1 MAETTAYYDSPLT
14 GEELDE
20 AFRKL
25 TTLDNSVAAAAQSE
39 EKAAYWAN
47 QAQTIAQ
54 GALGWYQNAD
64 ELRRVHPTG
73 ENGQWAIVGNTD
85 TIWTWDSDTGDWIN
99 TATRIDL
106 SNYYTK
112 VQADTRF
119 AMPVGYIFEWS
130 PVSGQSVDLST
141 PEKVAQYFGYGT
153 WAEFAPGQVLA
164 GVNDSHRIGTTV
176 GAEKHAITTAEM
188 PAHEH
193 GIHGWS
199 IAQPGSGTTQFVA
212 TYPYTTYDNFPG
224 TTRSV
229 GGGQAMSLMQPTRY
243 VYRWQRIA

>member
-25 TTLDNSVAAAAQSE
+25 ATLDNSVAAAAQSE

-54 GALGWYQNAD
+54 GALGWYQNAE

-73 ENGQWAIVGNTD
+73 ENGQWTIVGNTD
-85 TIWTWDSDTGDWIN
+85 TVWTWDSDTGAWIN

-112 VQADTRF
+112 AQTDAQIKT
-119 AMPVGYIFEWS
+119 AMSNTGTLVYGRSVTTGTVNNGGVGTI
-130 PVSGQSVDLST
+130 
-141 PEKVAQYFGYGT
+141 GT
-153 WAEFAPGQVLA
+153 LKIPSA
-164 GVNDSHRIGTTV
+164 GVWMVAASGWKPGAISKGIVSIDNIGGCSLSEFQFCLDGVIQCSGATTMNLNV
-176 GAEKHAITTAEM
+176 TN
-188 PAHEH
+188 
-193 GIHGWS
+193 WS
-199 IAQPGSGTTQFVA
+199 GNTVNGQQSAGLIFRAVKISG
-212 TYPYTTYDNFPG
+212 
-224 TTRSV
+224 
-229 GGGQAMSLMQPTRY
+229 
-243 VYRWQRIA
+243 

>member
-112 VQADTRF
+112 EQADRTF
-119 AMPVGYIFEWS
+119 ATAAQGTLAESAVQFRRVWVNEDPANAFEDTTIEL
-130 PVSGQSVDLST
+130 DLSD
-141 PEKVAQYFGYGT
+141 VSCIMVLSRVSRSIGYLNPPV
-153 WAEFAPGQVLA
+153 FALSGFPARIVSDALSA
-164 GVNDSHRIGTTV
+164 GVIYRNVSFSQKGVTFSGSTNASGCIPY
-176 GAEKHAITTAEM
+176 AI
-188 PAHEH
+188 
-193 GIHGWS
+193 
-199 IAQPGSGTTQFVA
+199 
-212 TYPYTTYDNFPG
+212 Y
-224 TTRSV
+224 SV
-229 GGGQAMSLMQPTRY
+229 KL
-243 VYRWQRIA
+243 